1 MLFKV
6 DYLMTKTNLV
16 TPAGWNTLDQEL
28 KYLWKVK
35 RPQVTRAVSEAAAL
49 GDRSE
54 NAEYKEG
61 KRELRSIDR
70 RLQFLMKRLDN
81 LQIVHYA
88 PSQEG
93 KVYFSAYVELENEQ
107 QEQVTYRVVGP
118 DEIDVANN
126 HITIDSPLARALIGK
141 QVDDEVIV
149 KTPKGD
155 RVWFIN
161 NIFYKK

>member
-1 MLFKV
+1 
-6 DYLMTKTNLV
+6 MTKTNLV
-16 TPAGWNTLDQEL
+16 TPAGWNKLDQEL

-70 RLQFLMKRLDN
+70 RLQFLMKRLDH

-93 KVYFSAYVELENEQ
+93 KVYFGAYVELENEQ
-107 QEQVTYRVVGP
+107 EEQATYRLVGP

-126 HITIDSPLARALIGK
+126 HITIDSPMARALIGK
-141 QVDDEVIV
+141 QVDDDVIV

-155 RVWFIN
+155 RLWFVNKIY
-161 NIFYKK
+161 YKK

>member
-1 MLFKV
+1 M
-6 DYLMTKTNLV
+6 KTNLV
-16 TPAGWNTLDQEL
+16 TPGGWNTLDREL
-28 KYLWKVK
+28 KYLWKEK

-70 RLQFLMKRLDN
+70 RLRFLMKRLDE

-93 KVYFSAYVELENEQ
+93 KVYFGAYVELENEDQ
-107 QEQVTYRVVGP
+107 QQATYRIVGP
-118 DEIDVANN
+118 DEIDVENN
-126 HITIDSPLARALIGK
+126 HITIDSPVARALIGK
-141 QVDDEVIV
+141 EIDDEVTV
-149 KTPKGD
+149 KTPLGTK
-155 RVWFIN
+155 VWYVIN
-161 NIFYKK
+161 IYYR

>member
-1 MLFKV
+1 M
-6 DYLMTKTNLV
+6 KTNLV
-16 TPAGWNTLDQEL
+16 TPAGWNTLDREL
-28 KYLWKVK
+28 KYLWKEK

-70 RLQFLMKRLDN
+70 RLRFLMKRLDE

-93 KVYFSAYVELENEQ
+93 KVYFGAYVDLENEDGQ
-107 QEQVTYRVVGP
+107 QATYRIVGP
-118 DEIDVANN
+118 DEIDVENQ
-126 HITIDSPLARALIGK
+126 HITVDSPMARALIGK
-141 QVDDEVIV
+141 QIDDEVIV
-149 KTPKGD
+149 ETPSGIK
-155 RVWFIN
+155 VWYVNKIS
-161 NIFYKK
+161 YVRQ

>member
-1 MLFKV
+1 MK
-6 DYLMTKTNLV
+6 KTNLV
-16 TPAGWNTLDQEL
+16 TPAGWNKLDQEL

-70 RLQFLMKRLDN
+70 RLQFLMKRLEE
-81 LQIVHYA
+81 LEIVHHA

-93 KVYFSAYVELENEQ
+93 KVYFGAYVELENDQEQ
-107 QEQVTYRVVGP
+107 QATYRVVGP
-118 DEIDVANN
+118 DEIDVENN
-126 HITIDSPLARALIGK
+126 HITIDSPMARALIGK
-141 QVDDEVIV
+141 EVDDEVIV
-149 KTPKGD
+149 KTPSGEL
-155 RVWFIN
+155 VWYIN
-161 NIFYKK
+161 KIYYKT

>member
-1 MLFKV
+1 MK
-6 DYLMTKTNLV
+6 KTNLV
-16 TPAGWNTLDQEL
+16 TPAGWNKLDQEL

-70 RLQFLMKRLDN
+70 RLQFLMKRLEE
-81 LQIVHYA
+81 LEIIHHA

-93 KVYFSAYVELENEQ
+93 KVYFGAYVELENDQEQ
-107 QEQVTYRVVGP
+107 QATYRVVGP
-118 DEIDVANN
+118 DEIDVDNN
-126 HITIDSPLARALIGK
+126 HITIDSPMARALIGK
-141 QVDDEVIV
+141 EVDDEVSV
-149 KTPKGD
+149 KTPSGEL
-155 RVWFIN
+155 VWYIN
-161 NIFYKK
+161 KIYYKA

>member
-1 MLFKV
+1 M
-6 DYLMTKTNLV
+6 KTNLV
-16 TPAGWNTLDQEL
+16 TLAGWNKLDVEL
-28 KYLWKVK
+28 KYLWKKK

-49 GDRSE
+49 GDRSD

-70 RLQFLMKRLDN
+70 RLRFLMKRLDE

-93 KVYFSAYVELENEQ
+93 KVYFGAYIELENEQ
-107 QEQVTYRVVGP
+107 QQLATYRIVGP

-126 HITIDSPLARALIGK
+126 HITIDSPMARALIAK
-141 QVDDEVIV
+141 MVDDEVVV
-149 KTPKGD
+149 KTPSGD
-155 RVWFIN
+155 RLWYVNKIY
-161 NIFYKK
+161 YKK

>member
-1 MLFKV
+1 
-6 DYLMTKTNLV
+6 MTKTNLV
-16 TPAGWNTLDQEL
+16 TPAGWNKLDQEL

-70 RLQFLMKRLDN
+70 RLQFLMKRLDG

-93 KVYFSAYVELENEQ
+93 KVYFGAYVELENEQ
-107 QEQVTYRVVGP
+107 EEQATYRVVGP

-126 HITIDSPLARALIGK
+126 HITIDSPMARALIGK
-141 QVDDEVIV
+141 QVDDEVTV

-155 RVWFIN
+155 RLWFVS

>member
-1 MLFKV
+1 M
-6 DYLMTKTNLV
+6 KTNLV
-16 TPAGWNTLDQEL
+16 TPAGWNTLDREL
-28 KYLWKVK
+28 KYLWKEK

-70 RLQFLMKRLDN
+70 RLRFLMKRLEE
-81 LQIVHYA
+81 LEIVHYA

-93 KVYFSAYVELENEQ
+93 KVYFGAYVELENDDE
-107 QEQVTYRVVGP
+107 VKATYRLVGP

-126 HITIDSPLARALIGK
+126 HITIDSPMARALIGK
-141 QVDDEVIV
+141 QVDDEVTVNTPSGV
-149 KTPKGD
+149 KIWYVNKIYY
-155 RVWFIN
+155 R
-161 NIFYKK
+161 

>member
-1 MLFKV
+1 MK
-6 DYLMTKTNLV
+6 KTNLV
-16 TPAGWNTLDQEL
+16 TPAGWNKLDQEL

-70 RLQFLMKRLDN
+70 RLQFLMKRLEE
-81 LQIVHYA
+81 LEIVHHA

-93 KVYFSAYVELENEQ
+93 KVYFGAYVELENEQ
-107 QEQVTYRVVGP
+107 EQQATYRVVGP
-118 DEIDVANN
+118 DEIDVENN
-126 HITIDSPLARALIGK
+126 HITIDSPMARALIGK
-141 QVDDEVIV
+141 EVDDEVIV
-149 KTPKGD
+149 KTPSGEL
-155 RVWFIN
+155 VWYIN
-161 NIFYKK
+161 KIYYKT

>member
-1 MLFKV
+1 MK
-6 DYLMTKTNLV
+6 KTNLV
-16 TPAGWNTLDQEL
+16 TPAGWNKLDQEL

-70 RLQFLMKRLDN
+70 RLRFLMKRLEE
-81 LQIVHYA
+81 LEIVHHA

-93 KVYFSAYVELENEQ
+93 KVYFGAYVELENDQEQ
-107 QEQVTYRVVGP
+107 QATYRVVGP
-118 DEIDVANN
+118 DEIDVENN
-126 HITIDSPLARALIGK
+126 HITIDSPMARALIGK
-141 QVDDEVIV
+141 EVDDELVV
-149 KTPKGD
+149 KTPSGEL
-155 RVWFIN
+155 VWYIN
-161 NIFYKK
+161 KIYYTA

>member
-1 MLFKV
+1 MK
-6 DYLMTKTNLV
+6 KTNLV
-16 TPAGWNTLDQEL
+16 TPGGWNKLDQEL
-28 KYLWKVK
+28 KYLWKEK

-70 RLQFLMKRLDN
+70 RLRFLMKRLEE
-81 LQIVHYA
+81 LEIVHYA

-93 KVYFSAYVELENEQ
+93 KVYFGAYVELESDNE
-107 QEQVTYRVVGP
+107 EQATYRVVGP
-118 DEIDVANN
+118 DEIDVENN
-126 HITIDSPLARALIGK
+126 HITIDSPMARALIGK
-141 QVDDEVIV
+141 EIDDEVVV
-149 KTPKGD
+149 KTPSGD
-155 RVWFIN
+155 KIWYIN

>member
-1 MLFKV
+1 MK
-6 DYLMTKTNLV
+6 KTNLV
-16 TPAGWNTLDQEL
+16 TPAGWNKLDQEL

-70 RLQFLMKRLDN
+70 RLQFLMKRLEG

-93 KVYFSAYVELENEQ
+93 KVYFGAYVELENEQ
-107 QEQVTYRVVGP
+107 EEQAVYRVVGP

-126 HITIDSPLARALIGK
+126 HITIDSPMARALVGK
-141 QVDDEVIV
+141 MVDDEVIV
-149 KTPKGD
+149 KTPSGD
-155 RVWFIN
+155 HLWYIN
-161 NIFYKK
+161 KIYYK

>member
-1 MLFKV
+1 MK
-6 DYLMTKTNLV
+6 KTNLV
-16 TPAGWNTLDQEL
+16 TPAGWNKLDQEL

-70 RLQFLMKRLDN
+70 RLQFLMKRLEG

-93 KVYFSAYVELENEQ
+93 KVYFGAYVELENEQ
-107 QEQVTYRVVGP
+107 EEQALYRVVGP

-126 HITIDSPLARALIGK
+126 HITIDSPMARALIGK
-141 QVDDEVIV
+141 MVDDEVIV
-149 KTPKGD
+149 NTPSGD
-155 RVWFIN
+155 RLWYIN
-161 NIFYKK
+161 RIYYK